1 MRALRTL
8 SHIAAAIGFLAAAGC
23 GKAPEPPPDTSE
35 AHMHHHHAPHAGTVV
50 ALGDEEYHVE
60 LVLDQ
65 ATGKLQAY
73 MLDSELEN
81 FVRSSSA
88 SIEITAT
95 VAGAPASVTLAAVA
109 NPETGE
115 TVGDTS
121 LFEGEAAWLRARP
134 QFDAVLKSVVVRG
147 ASYTD
152 VKFGFPKGN
161 ETTP

>member
-1 MRALRTL
+1 
-8 SHIAAAIGFLAAAGC
+8 
-23 GKAPEPPPDTSE
+23 
-35 AHMHHHHAPHAGTVV
+35 MHHHHAPHAGTVV

-121 LFEGEAAWLRARP
+121 LFEGDAAWLRARP

>member
-1 MRALRTL
+1 MKALCAPIRALAL
-8 SHIAAAIGFLAAAGC
+8 AFVIAVSGC

-60 LVLDQ
+60 LVVDQ
-65 ATGKLQAY
+65 ATGQIQAY

-95 VAGAPASVTLAAVA
+95 GAGAPAGVTLAAVA

-121 LFEGEAAWLRARP
+121 LFEGEAAWLKARP
-134 QFDAVLKSVVVRG
+134 RFDAVLKSVTVRG

-152 VKFGFPKGN
+152 VKFSFPKGN